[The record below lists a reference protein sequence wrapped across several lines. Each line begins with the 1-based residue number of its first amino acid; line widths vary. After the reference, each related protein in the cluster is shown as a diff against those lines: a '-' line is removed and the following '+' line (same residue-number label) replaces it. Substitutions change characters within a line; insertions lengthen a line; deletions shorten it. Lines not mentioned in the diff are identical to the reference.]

1 MRCDV
6 TLSPRDDD
14 ESTRA
19 TRALKSTREHPSPGC
34 DSRIAGGAAGME
46 RELEVELELE
56 QGRAVGGRLR
66 CAEPSRRERMG

>member
-1 MRCDV
+1 
-6 TLSPRDDD
+6 
-14 ESTRA
+14 
-19 TRALKSTREHPSPGC
+19 
-34 DSRIAGGAAGME
+34 ME